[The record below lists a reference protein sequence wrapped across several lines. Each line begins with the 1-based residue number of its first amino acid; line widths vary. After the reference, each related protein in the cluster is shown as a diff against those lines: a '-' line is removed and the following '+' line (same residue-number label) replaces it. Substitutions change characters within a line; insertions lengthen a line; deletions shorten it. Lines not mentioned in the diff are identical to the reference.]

1 MPHTADRTREISAE
15 RSPAMSPSTTSQ
27 LINSRPAIPCNLD
40 LHYDLANLEHRSH
53 LENPGDVDIR
63 HNKTMSNQPEI
74 FLYKTMSSRSG

>member
-40 LHYDLANLEHRSH
+40 LHYDLANLEHHFH
-53 LENPGDVDIR
+53 LENPGDLDIR
-63 HNKTMSNQPEI
+63 HNKTTPNQPATL
-74 FLYKTMSSRSG
+74 LYKTMSSRSG